1 MFSKLWHRITHIGFV
16 QKMTGVLHRLLSNIA
31 TKYLALTVNS
41 DPYAAKAFA
50 KPGSHRYNIIV
61 CGLSGD

>member
-1 MFSKLWHRITHIGFV
+1 M
-16 QKMTGVLHRLLSNIA
+16 LSRIA

-50 KPGSHRYNIIV
+50 KPTNVIDSFKILV
-61 CGLSGD
+61 SFSQV